1 MSDKKTK
8 IKELNLGLSEI
19 LTKAQS
25 SDAPANDE
33 NQGPARAE
41 TGIFTVDEDLS
52 LLNSEFARLAEAKQ
66 WGILVSRAE
75 GSLSSREDL
84 EARLWWIRGQL
95 GALSL
100 PVSLLAAPFESVC
113 RELSGDPR
121 LNVVSPLLITIG
133 EIVLK
138 RLQDV
143 GDIRQERIV
152 KSVLKE
158 VGLLEDI
165 APGANSLADKANKE
179 GTTPIKTSQR
189 GVRPFELGEVAS
201 PPLETTLDIRK
212 ENFALT
218 RRAAI
223 VAAASF
229 FTFILLA
236 AVVYLRY
243 FSAPHLLTAQEGLIS
258 EEFLIQ
264 LRPPLVA
271 ARAVSSNL
279 GALYYSI
286 DRGDSTD
293 LVSTGAVRDNWRDN
307 GRGNGEQVVPKV
319 AAMDKPAP
327 AAGART
333 GAPSHVPNKL
343 PVTERPPEPQLGGGV
358 KEGDKKLDIVRTDG
372 PIEGRDF
379 TEGVERNS
387 APRPRLPDELLS
399 PEGRRPPPA
408 SSYPDGSLN
417 IGGDI
422 KSALVRADVFDRP
435 SYHARVIAR
444 LMPGDKVSVEG
455 RVGEWLRIRSRRGRA
470 GFVYSQDIGEKEDFN
485 VDDQDGERL

>member
-19 LTKAQS
+19 LTKARS
-25 SDAPANDE
+25 SDAPFTDE
-33 NQGPARAE
+33 HQRTLGAE
-41 TGIFTVDEDLS
+41 TGIFTVEEDLS
-52 LLNSEFARLAEAKQ
+52 LLNSEFVRLAEAKQ

-121 LNVVSPLLITIG
+121 LNVVSPLLTTIG

-138 RLQDV
+138 RLKDV
-143 GDIRQERIV
+143 GDIRQERIL
-152 KSVLKE
+152 KSVLE
-158 VGLLEDI
+158 ELGLLEVSSPVADSI
-165 APGANSLADKANKE
+165 ADNGSSALVK
-179 GTTPIKTSQR
+179 TPPR
-189 GVRPFELGEVAS
+189 MARAFELGEGAPLALEATVAS
-201 PPLETTLDIRK
+201 APKEKSPLKHTAVIISA
-212 ENFALT
+212 ALFLT
-218 RRAAI
+218 
-223 VAAASF
+223 VM
-229 FTFILLA
+229 LLA
-236 AVVYLRY
+236 ALMHLRY
-243 FSAPHLLTAQEGLIS
+243 FSTPHLLTAQEGLIA

-279 GALYYSI
+279 GAIYYSI
-286 DRGDSTD
+286 DRSDSLNMVNQHATRESGEHMPQK
-293 LVSTGAVRDNWRDN
+293 VKAV
-307 GRGNGEQVVPKV
+307 
-319 AAMDKPAP
+319 DKPAP
-327 AAGART
+327 ATGALAGAN
-333 GAPSHVPNKL
+333 SNISNKPQL
-343 PVTERPPEPQLGGGV
+343 PERPLEPQVGLGV
-358 KEGDKKLDIVRTDG
+358 KEGERKLDVVRTDG

-379 TEGVERNS
+379 KEGVERSS
-387 APRPRLPDELLS
+387 APRPRLPDELLA
-399 PEGRRPPPA
+399 PEERRAPSA

-455 RVGEWLRIRSRRGRA
+455 RVGEWLRIRSKRGRA
-470 GFVYSQDIGEKEDFN
+470 GFVYSQDIGENEDFN
-485 VDDQDGERL
+485 VDVQETDTRR